1 MYPVFCSKKLKAPE
15 HQVAGHSAK
24 EGRLGPLVDGE
35 GRFFKPFQHDF
46 RGENEARFYKFF
58 SSNKK
63 APDHIHGYFPA
74 YHDIQVVEASNGSG
88 KLPHVVLEDVVSDYL
103 RPTIMDTKIG
113 SRTWYPDVSERYF
126 NKCMRK
132 DRRTTSVPLGFR
144 ISGFKIFDHQESSY
158 WMPDKKVVH
167 GYNVDEARLAF
178 RKFVSSNSL
187 ADSIPDCA
195 FASDVY
201 GGSNGILAQ
210 LLELKAWFETQTLY
224 HLNSSS
230 VLMFYENDESV
241 LMKGGDDAVRAQVK
255 LIDFAH
261 FVDGNGVIDHNFLGG
276 LCSFIKL
283 IQDILESSD
292 KSDET
297 GTYRFGNGH

>member
-1 MYPVFCSKKLKAPE
+1 MIMYSSKKLKAPE

-35 GRFFKPFQHDF
+35 GRFFKPFQRDF
-46 RGENEARFYKFF
+46 RGKNEDTFYEFF
-58 SSNKK
+58 SSNKN
-63 APDHIHGYFPA
+63 APNHIHGYFPA
-74 YHDIQVVEASNGSG
+74 YQGSQVVEASNGTG
-88 KLPHVVLEDVVSDYL
+88 KLPHIVLEDVVTGYL
-103 RPTIMDTKIG
+103 KPSIMDIKIG
-113 SRTWYPDVSERYF
+113 SRTWYPNISQEYF
-126 NKCMRK
+126 KKCMGK
-132 DRRTTSVPLGFR
+132 DRGTTSVSLGFR

-167 GYNVDEARLAF
+167 GYNIDEARLAL

-195 FASDVY
+195 FASEIY

-224 HLNSSS
+224 HLYSSS
-230 VLMFYENDESV
+230 VLMFYENESV
-241 LMKGGDDAVRAQVK
+241 LMKGGDDARARVK

-261 FVDGNGVIDHNFLGG
+261 SFDGSGVIDHNFLGG

-283 IQDILESSD
+283 IQDILESSNNN
-292 KSDET
+292 DET
-297 GTYRFGNGH
+297 NIFRFKNGH